1 MDMPMRYMVGQSST
15 ASSFGVTRLLTGVL
29 PRVEVM
35 AFDGLGYMGT

>member
-1 MDMPMRYMVGQSST
+1 MPMRYMVGQSSA

-35 AFDGLGYMGT
+35 AFDGLGHMGT